1 MKILMIPAWYPTD
14 WDFTAGIYHKQQAEA
29 LAERP
34 DVEMYVLFLEQDP
47 LSQPAAFLKRQKRVV
62 ETDNG
67 VTVYRVRNLNR
78 EKLGE
83 KAVARY
89 YERRLRREYRR
100 FERRFG
106 RPDVIH
112 AQVTFPVGYAAVRL
126 GEETGIPVTVTEHAS
141 YFPFFLKG
149 ASEPFAREALQKA
162 DHYFA
167 VSRATAGEVQS
178 LGKRDCEVLPNL
190 VDCSAYDRDSIPR
203 REEDGLRL
211 IYISKLRQQ
220 KRVDV
225 LLNAIALLKNRTQ
238 MEDITL
244 KVIGDGFYMQEYE
257 RIAREL
263 GLSKEVR
270 FLGVKNRAEI
280 AGLLAQSDALVI
292 SSPKETFG
300 IPGVEA
306 LAAGKPVLS
315 TRCGGT
321 DDYIDDTCGL
331 FCQPNDPEDMAEAI
345 VELRRRLPSYDPEVL
360 KAVAARYD
368 KRTVC
373 DRLITVFG
381 ELIEK
386 KKQAL

>member
-1 MKILMIPAWYPTD
+1 MKILMIPTWYPTE
-14 WDFTAGIYHKQQAEA
+14 WDSTAGIYHKQQAEA

-34 DVEMYVLFLEQDP
+34 DVQMYVLFLEQNP
-47 LSQPAAFLKRQKRVV
+47 LSNPVDFLKRQKRCIEV
-62 ETDNG
+62 DHG

-83 KAVARY
+83 AVVARY
-89 YERRLRREYRR
+89 YEKKLKKEYRR
-100 FERRFG
+100 FEKQFG

-126 GEETGIPVTVTEHAS
+126 GEETGIPVTITEHAS

-162 DHYFA
+162 DHCFA
-167 VSRATAGEVQS
+167 VSRATASEVET
-178 LGKRDCEVLPNL
+178 LGGRDCEVLPNL
-190 VDCSAYDRDSIPR
+190 VDCSAYERPATPR
-203 REEDGLRL
+203 EGEEGLRL

-225 LLNAIALLKNRTQ
+225 LLHAIAGLKKDGRMN
-238 MEDITL
+238 DITL
-244 KVIGDGFYMQEYE
+244 KIVGDGFYMQQYE
-257 RIAREL
+257 RIAAEL
-263 GLSKEVR
+263 GLEKEVR

-280 AGLLAQSDALVI
+280 AGLFTQSDALVI

-331 FCQPNDPEDMAEAI
+331 FCKPNDPADMADAI
-345 VELRRRLPSYDPEVL
+345 VELRRRLPFYDPAVL

-368 KRTVC
+368 KRTIC
-373 DRLITVFG
+373 DRLITVFQQ
-381 ELIEK
+381 ITDSK
-386 KKQAL
+386 